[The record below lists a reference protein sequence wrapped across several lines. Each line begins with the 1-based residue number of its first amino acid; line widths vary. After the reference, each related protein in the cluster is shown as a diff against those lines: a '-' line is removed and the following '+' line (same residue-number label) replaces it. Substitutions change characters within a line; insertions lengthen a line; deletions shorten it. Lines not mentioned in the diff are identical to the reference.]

1 MQTIYTVIEDEG
13 PVRVCVNLTKPE
25 IDIEEEM
32 VFVESIDFPTSVY
45 IPPNCTLASEL
56 HTMPVM

>member
-25 IDIEEEM
+25 RDIEDGM
-32 VFVESIDFPTSVY
+32 VFVESLNFPNSVY
-45 IPPNCTLASEL
+45 IPADATLAS
-56 HTMPVM
+56 